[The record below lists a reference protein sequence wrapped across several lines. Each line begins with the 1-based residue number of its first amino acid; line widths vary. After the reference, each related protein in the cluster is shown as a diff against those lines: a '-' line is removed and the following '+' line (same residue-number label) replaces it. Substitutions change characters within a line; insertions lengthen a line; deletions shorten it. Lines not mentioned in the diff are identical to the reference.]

1 MSDWH
6 EEEAKAECLDLRIK
20 VRELEAQMAE
30 LTDYLHEIYHIDK
43 RGTDEVYDDWQAM
56 CDVGGVISRYM
67 KSRSPDKGEL

>member
-1 MSDWH
+1 MSDQDY
-6 EEEAKAECLDLRIK
+6 ENTIAGLDNRIE
-20 VRELEAQMAE
+20 ELEAQVAE

-56 CDVGGVISRYM
+56 CDVGEVISRYM